1 MAEIKTVKFDNFEMD
16 YFTFGNGPKV
26 FVIVPGMSL
35 KSVMLSADAIIAA
48 YAPFSSEYTC
58 YVFDY
63 VKDMRRGYSA
73 RDMADDLSFALR
85 LLGVEHAYY
94 FGASLGG
101 MVLQEL
107 AIRHPE
113 FIDKIALGSTFAR
126 VNDDT
131 LGIMNRWKTYIEQR
145 DVVALNRD
153 MRTHIYSEEYLD
165 QWSDAFAAIEADATD
180 EELERA
186 YRELC
191 ACLSFNSYQDLGK
204 IKCPVLVIGSN
215 CDKALQPSSSIEL
228 ATALGCELYM
238 YDGYSHAVYDEAPD
252 YKDRLLKFFDE

>member
-126 VNDDT
+126 VNDT
-131 LGIMNRWKTYIEQR
+131 ALPLMNHWKELIEQK
-145 DVVALNRD
+145 DVVSLNRD
-153 MRTHIYSEEYLD
+153 MRTHIYSEEYLAL
-165 QWSDAFAAIEADATD
+165 WESAFAAIEADATD

-191 ACLSFNSYQDLGK
+191 ACLSFNAYQELGK
-204 IKCPVLVIGSN
+204 IKCPVMVIGSQ
-215 CDKALQPSSSIEL
+215 CDKVLAPSASLEL
-228 ATALGCELYM
+228 ARVLDCPIFM